1 MLARALLLGLLAL
14 ASISSQA
21 WATGPAYYPPGG
33 SGSGVVANTC
43 SAGDFFSAVDAGG
56 NFTCTTATVYAPTS
70 ASFITK
76 TAEASLSGEFSL
88 GTLTT
93 GLLLNTVSAGTGTP
107 SAYAGTSCTNQFPR
121 SLDASGAATCASV
134 ANADLAGSIAVS
146 KTLLSDGAGI
156 LLSTNTLSTA
166 SSEGSFITGSTSL
179 PGTCSEGAMYQD
191 TDSGGTELYVC
202 TAANT
207 WTKTIASTDNV
218 ATATALAANPS
229 DCSANQF
236 ATTIAANG
244 NLTCA
249 QPAFTDISGTAAATQ
264 ITKINSTSCT
274 SGVQTAADGTV
285 SCMTAASTP
294 EYVSR
299 VETAGGTIQA
309 YGVVSANGTTDDGV
323 IEAATTVTQIL
334 GCSQSGSSV
343 TSTNP
348 VEVAVA
354 GVARCSTDASVVSGS
369 LVKLGASGQ
378 FALGTTAEKTWG
390 RALTDSTGA
399 SGSAYILL
407 FDGAEGTIDHT
418 LDLWTSI
425 PDLTTN
431 TLQAINFSPTAD
443 ISSTGMLIGLNVAPT
458 TSASGGGDMTGLKVN
473 PTWTQN
479 GTTTASDLR
488 GVWMTGTYGVS
499 QASNLGNAYIMVYDT
514 AYTSSTASSVP
525 IFQSFGLYDNPSMTM
540 TAASGSATANL
551 YAGVYHNPT
560 VVLNSGGG
568 ATATYTLTDDVGLK
582 MSGTYTKTAGTA
594 LNITTRTGLQ
604 YNEVVNTS
612 STLTNN
618 WGVDIKALSV
628 GTNRAGI
635 RNADATVYTPCT
647 DDISGNTDYLARPE
661 CTAVNLT
668 AGAARDLT
676 AGTDQI
682 ADGIDGQIV
691 TYFFT
696 GSNSITFD
704 DADNLNLAAATR
716 ALSSGDTLTLLF
728 SSTLGTWI
736 EIGFANN

>member
-1 MLARALLLGLLAL
+1 VLARALLLGLLAL

-285 SCMTAASTP
+285 SVNAGCAHVRLPFAA
-294 EYVSR
+294 
-299 VETAGGTIQA
+299 I
-309 YGVVSANGTTDDGV
+309 VVAN
-323 IEAATTVTQIL
+323 
-334 GCSQSGSSV
+334 
-343 TSTNP
+343 
-348 VEVAVA
+348 
-354 GVARCSTDASVVSGS
+354 
-369 LVKLGASGQ
+369 
-378 FALGTTAEKTWG
+378 
-390 RALTDSTGA
+390 
-399 SGSAYILL
+399 
-407 FDGAEGTIDHT
+407 
-418 LDLWTSI
+418 
-425 PDLTTN
+425 
-431 TLQAINFSPTAD
+431 
-443 ISSTGMLIGLNVAPT
+443 
-458 TSASGGGDMTGLKVN
+458 
-473 PTWTQN
+473 
-479 GTTTASDLR
+479 
-488 GVWMTGTYGVS
+488 
-499 QASNLGNAYIMVYDT
+499 
-514 AYTSSTASSVP
+514 
-525 IFQSFGLYDNPSMTM
+525 
-540 TAASGSATANL
+540 
-551 YAGVYHNPT
+551 
-560 VVLNSGGG
+560 
-568 ATATYTLTDDVGLK
+568 
-582 MSGTYTKTAGTA
+582 
-594 LNITTRTGLQ
+594 
-604 YNEVVNTS
+604 
-612 STLTNN
+612 
-618 WGVDIKALSV
+618 
-628 GTNRAGI
+628 
-635 RNADATVYTPCT
+635 
-647 DDISGNTDYLARPE
+647 
-661 CTAVNLT
+661 
-668 AGAARDLT
+668 
-676 AGTDQI
+676 
-682 ADGIDGQIV
+682 
-691 TYFFT
+691 
-696 GSNSITFD
+696 
-704 DADNLNLAAATR
+704 
-716 ALSSGDTLTLLF
+716 
-728 SSTLGTWI
+728 
-736 EIGFANN
+736 